1 MNKEQSQSFGKL
13 IWQARRKK
21 GWSQREL
28 AAKVGVDY
36 TYLSKLE
43 NDHVEPSE
51 EVIRELAHHL
61 ELNAEELMYL
71 AGKMTQRDEEALK
84 ELVKANYKE
93 MAALFRRVRSS
104 PGIDSLVEGVDEQ
117 VARLQKE
124 NAELKAKV
132 AKLEK
137 KLNLLKPYRFYSKDE
152 IEGIANEILRR
163 MQALPNYGT
172 KFPIAPTCVANFLNL
187 DILYETI
194 LPDERG
200 IVASKILPLERTIII
215 NAALPELLGASA
227 ESIIAHEI
235 GHWVLHVNQDEI
247 ETLSEQV
254 EINPT
259 AKDTGQALFYRSA
272 SEQVDKYSASSHSDH
287 IEWQAQYFASCLL
300 MPRYVLEEMRK
311 GRDLTKWSHLYTIQ
325 KDLGVTISN
334 LVNRLQDLGW
344 IYIPKGSKQIYLA
357 KAGAKGQVSLF

>member
-1 MNKEQSQSFGKL
+1 MNEEQSQSFGKL

-137 KLNLLKPYRFYSKDE
+137 KLNLLKPYQFYSKDE

-163 MQALPNYGT
+163 MQALPNYEP
-172 KFPIAPTCVANFLNL
+172 KFPIDTTRVSDFLNL
-187 DILYETI
+187 NILYETI
-194 LPDERG
+194 LPNNEG
-200 IVASKILPLERTIII
+200 IIVAKILPLERTIVVNEDI
-215 NAALPELLGASA
+215 PELLGAFHASTV
-227 ESIIAHEI
+227 AHEI
-235 GHWVLHVNQDEI
+235 GHWVLHVNQDEV
-247 ETLSEQV
+247 ETLSEQFK
-254 EINPT
+254 INPPV
-259 AKDTGQALFYRSA
+259 KDTGQAFFCYSA
-272 SEQVDKYSASSHSDH
+272 SDQMDKYSASSKRDQ

-300 MPRYVLEEMRK
+300 MPQYKLEEARR
-311 GRDLTKWSHLYTIQ
+311 GRDLTKWNHLYAIR
-325 KDLGVTISN
+325 DELGVTISN
-334 LVNRLQDLGW
+334 LVNRLQNLGW

-357 KAGAKGQVSLF
+357 KAGAKG

>member
-13 IWQARRKK
+13 IWQARRKR

-124 NAELKAKV
+124 NALLKTKV

-137 KLNLLKPYRFYSKDE
+137 KLNLFKPYQFYSKDE

-163 MQALPNYGT
+163 MQALSNYEL
-172 KFPIAPTCVANFLNL
+172 KFPIDTTRVSDFLNL
-187 DILYETI
+187 NILYETI
-194 LPDERG
+194 LPDEQG
-200 IVASKILPLERTIII
+200 LIIANILPLERKIVI
-215 NAALPELLGASA
+215 NTGIPEVLGVFA
-227 ESIIAHEI
+227 ESTIAHEI
-235 GHWVLHVNQDEI
+235 GHWILHVNQDEAESFSEKLEMNSAVA
-247 ETLSEQV
+247 ETVQPFLC
-254 EINPT
+254 
-259 AKDTGQALFYRSA
+259 RSA
-272 SEQVDKYSASSHSDH
+272 SEQMDKYSASSQRDQ

-300 MPRYVLEEMRK
+300 MPRHVVEEIRK
-311 GRDLTKWSHLYTIQ
+311 GRDLTNWRHLYAMR
-325 KDLGVTISN
+325 DELGVTISN
-334 LVNRLQDLGW
+334 LVNRLQELGW

-357 KAGAKGQVSLF
+357 KAGAKG